1 MKKIHL
7 FVLLLGLA
15 PAVGLAQEFDKSLAD
30 ARKTYTAGDL
40 SNSRFAM
47 ENMLR
52 DLDVAIGKEILKVL
66 PTKMD
71 ALTAN
76 TKDDNVTGGGAGAG
90 MGLFV
95 HRTYGTAGKTASLDI
110 INNSPLITSLNTV
123 LALPFI
129 GRAADGNQ
137 KVVKVQGYKAIL
149 NKVENEE
156 SKKVGYEL
164 QVPLQNTL
172 FSFRV
177 DDTKEADF
185 LKMAETIP
193 LAKIA
198 QLAN

>member
-1 MKKIHL
+1 MNKIYL
-7 FVLLLGLA
+7 IVLLLGLA
-15 PAVGLAQEFDKSLAD
+15 PAAGFAQEFDKSLAD

-52 DLDVAIGKEILKVL
+52 ELDVAIGKEILKAL
-66 PTKMD
+66 PAKMD
-71 ALTAN
+71 ALAVN
-76 TKDDNVTGGGAGAG
+76 AKDDNVTGGGAGAG

-95 HRTYGTAGKTASLDI
+95 HRSYGTAPKTASLDI

-129 GRAADGNQ
+129 GRASDGTQ
-137 KVVKVQGYKAIL
+137 KVVKIQGYKAIL
-149 NKVENEE
+149 NKIENSE
-156 SKKVGYEL
+156 SGKVGYEL

-172 FSFRV
+172 FSFRA

-193 LAKIA
+193 LGKIA
-198 QLAN
+198 QMAN

>member
-1 MKKIHL
+1 MKKIYL
-7 FVLLLGLA
+7 IVLL
-15 PAVGLAQEFDKSLAD
+15 VGLTPVAGFAQAFDKSLAD
-30 ARKTYTAGDL
+30 ARKTYASGDL
-40 SNSRFAM
+40 NNSRFAM

-66 PTKMD
+66 PTKME

-76 TKDDNVTGGGAGAG
+76 PKDDNVTGGGAGAG

-95 HRTYGTAGKTASLDI
+95 HRTYGTAAKTASLDI
-110 INNSPLITSLNTV
+110 INNSPLITSLNTL

-129 GRAADGNQ
+129 GRASDGSQ
-137 KVVKVQGYKAIL
+137 KVVKIQGYKAIL
-149 NKVENEE
+149 NKVENAE
-156 SKKVGYEL
+156 SGKVGYEL

-172 FSFRV
+172 FSFKA

-193 LAKIA
+193 LGKIA